1 MKVKVIH
8 VFRDKFTGQV
18 YNTGEVLELED
29 SARVKDLADRRLV
42 EVIEEKKEVKTLTLF
57 DAQFEKKEVVE
68 ALKSIGF
75 QATGNMREDTLLSK
89 VTELD
94 EEKTTALKEAL
105 GIE

>member
-29 SARVKDLADRRLV
+29 SARVKDLADRCLV

-68 ALKSIGF
+68 ALKSIGV

>member
-8 VFRDKFTGQV
+8 IFRDKFTGQV
-18 YNTGEVLELED
+18 YNAGEVLELED

-68 ALKSIGF
+68 ALKSIGV

-89 VTELD
+89 VIELD

>member
-18 YNTGEVLELED
+18 YNAGEVLELED

-68 ALKSIGF
+68 ALKSIGV